1 VSAGDIR
8 RAEIVAEMNFEREK
22 SIQMS
27 SYSLSPGKRRLLQSL
42 STANGMIAALAIDQR
57 KSLRR
62 LIAQAAGC
70 EPERITDERLV
81 EFKAAVTKVL
91 TRETSAVLLDPEYG
105 SRASEQRAKSCGL
118 LLAYEMD
125 GYENPRPHR
134 MLALPPGLSVRRL
147 CASGAQGIKILLH
160 YAPEEKGAA
169 NDEKRAF
176 IERIGSECND
186 LDVPFFLEPLVYDAN
201 GLDPRSPEFA
211 RQKPHWVID
220 TIAEFSKSV
229 YQVDVLKV
237 EFPVITAYVEGS
249 AVYKGQRVYTV
260 EEALEYFR
268 AADAAAQLPYIYLSA
283 GVDSAEF
290 LESLRLA
297 LRAGAR
303 FSGVL
308 CGRANWQEGVPKY
321 AKSASSFDTGAL
333 TDWLETAGLANI
345 HAINELLL
353 SATPW
358 HLWFA
363 AGNA

>member
-1 VSAGDIR
+1 
-8 RAEIVAEMNFEREK
+8 
-22 SIQMS
+22 MS
-27 SYSLSPGKRRLLQSL
+27 SYSLSPGKWRLLQSL
-42 STANGMIAALAIDQR
+42 STANGVIAALAIDQR

-62 LIAQAAGC
+62 LIAHAAGC

-105 SRASEQRAKSCGL
+105 GVASEQRANGCGL

-134 MLALPPGLSVRRL
+134 MLALLPGLSVRRL

-169 NDEKRAF
+169 NNEKRAL
-176 IERIGSECND
+176 IERIGSECSD
-186 LDVPFFLEPLVYDAN
+186 LDVPFFLEPVVYDAN
-201 GLDPRSPEFA
+201 GLDSRSPEFA
-211 RQKPHWVID
+211 RRKPRWVID
-220 TIAEFSKSV
+220 TIAEFSKSA
-229 YQVDVLKV
+229 YRVDVLKV
-237 EFPVITAYVEGS
+237 EFPVITTYVEGS
-249 AVYKGQRVYTV
+249 AVYNGQRVYMI

-321 AKSASSFDTGAL
+321 AKSASRFDTGAL
-333 TDWLETAGLANI
+333 SEWLETAGLANI
-345 HAINELLL
+345 RAINELLR

-358 HLWFA
+358 HSWFA
-363 AGNA
+363 PGTE